1 MLVVA
6 EYVPVV
12 RWFRENE
19 KNKGAG
25 FKIKPESLTW
35 LKDRVQK
42 EIAFLGTK
50 GTISPFKCKA
60 PEVYLYLLHDLFP
73 RFSFLQALPS
83 GKHTLF
89 LSWSPISCRSAS
101 LGMNITASFLDFIV
115 TTQKQN
121 TPMHINKT
129 PPKTKWGWSREGKK
143 FFSFPKLPLSFFF
156 SIKRIYCSSL
166 IAYARVSDLHL
177 FFSTACLFYYSHF

>member
-25 FKIKPESLTW
+25 FKIKPESLTC
-35 LKDRVQK
+35 LKDPVQK

-101 LGMNITASFLDFIV
+101 LGNEHHSIIPGFYSHNSEAKHSYAH
-115 TTQKQN
+115 KQN
-121 TPMHINKT
+121 TSPNKM
-129 PPKTKWGWSREGKK
+129 KMKQRRKE
-143 FFSFPKLPLSFFF
+143 
-156 SIKRIYCSSL
+156 I
-166 IAYARVSDLHL
+166 L
-177 FFSTACLFYYSHF
+177 FFSKIAPPPSFFYKEDLLQ